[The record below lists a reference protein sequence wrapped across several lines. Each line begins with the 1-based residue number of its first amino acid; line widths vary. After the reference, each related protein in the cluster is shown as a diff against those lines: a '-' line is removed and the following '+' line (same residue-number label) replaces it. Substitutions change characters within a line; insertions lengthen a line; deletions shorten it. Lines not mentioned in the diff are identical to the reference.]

1 MDARAAPDPGELAA
15 SIEEYNAA
23 DEAYWEQYH
32 AVVYDLRHSTGLLYL
47 GDLGCARWASLV
59 VSGPARGQMWGD
71 HTADGGGFFPLVDDD
86 GRRMGFAR
94 WYRRWLDEAEEQV
107 MRDAR

>member
-1 MDARAAPDPGELAA
+1 
-15 SIEEYNAA
+15 
-23 DEAYWEQYH
+23 
-32 AVVYDLRHSTGLLYL
+32 
-47 GDLGCARWASLV
+47 
-59 VSGPARGQMWGD
+59 MWGD